1 MFEEYSKSSNLK
13 KYEMNSASEYHWRN
27 IQRYIYQIPQNPFLR
42 ELKEDLWNE
51 LHDQQ
56 RRWIYMQLTK
66 LQLPEYITKFFD
78 KLSSASLEWISE
90 HITCETDMT
99 NLHRKI
105 QDLKT
110 LHPNQTYDDII
121 DGMDEYT
128 DLDTNSNTNP
138 NGSNSSQSLN
148 DTSTQ
153 VNHTIDSRSIKSDN
167 SELYD
172 YDSDGDTHSNNRNDD
187 DRDIDDLQS
196 TYSRMSLRSTTSTAS
211 SGLIPRMMEN
221 EFTPTP
227 LKMVTSTAVCSLQK
241 DDGTSF
247 EVDFKQFYN
256 DYNAPPVTY
265 YNILTKEYAD
275 EWIGKVVGCKT
286 GSFEPKGRYHPHNVA
301 QFFNSV
307 TLIVS
312 IEKKK
317 EVNVKLFKNGKLQL
331 TGIPSIEAGNRA
343 VWIVLRYIEDTY
355 NIKLRIEQ
363 YLGKYDIR
371 TVMLNTC
378 YEVGFPIHREVLY
391 EILVKQYNLIAMY
404 DTEGY
409 PGVRLQYYYNPKTVG
424 TVNEGICR
432 CSPMCKGSGDNE
444 DGCKRISVAIFQSG
458 KIIIAGGCHE
468 MKPIEHA
475 YTFLNQLLRDTHH
488 NIRKYVTTE
497 ARPDVKKKRT
507 VTSRT
512 NDIITQVLHKQLCQG
527 VVSAS
532 SSSATS
538 DAPQVVVVP
547 TQKLKWTKIEKS
559 KILNINVYKTMVM
572 YCTVQLNNT
581 TSPKR

>member
-66 LQLPEYITKFFD
+66 LQLPEYITKLFD
-78 KLSSASLEWISE
+78 NLSTGSLEWISE

-99 NLHRKI
+99 NLYRKI
-105 QDLKT
+105 EELKS

-121 DGMDEYT
+121 DSIDEYT
-128 DLDTNSNTNP
+128 DLDTNTTN
-138 NGSNSSQSLN
+138 SSSQSLN
-148 DTSTQ
+148 EPPKNAKHENTA
-153 VNHTIDSRSIKSDN
+153 IDSYSIKSDN

-172 YDSDGDTHSNNRNDD
+172 FDSDDDNRSNATQYDD
-187 DRDIDDLQS
+187 GTEIDDLKS

-221 EFTPTP
+221 EFNPTP

-256 DYNAPPVTY
+256 DYNPPPVTY

-331 TGIPSIEAGNRA
+331 TGIPSIEAGNRS

-355 NIKLRIEQ
+355 NIKLRIDK
-363 YLGKYDIR
+363 YLDKYDIR

-409 PGVRLQYYYNPKTVG
+409 PGVRLHYYYNPRTVG
-424 TVNEGICR
+424 TENEGICR
-432 CSPMCKGSGDNE
+432 CNPMCKGSGDSE
-444 DGCKRISVAIFQSG
+444 GCKRISVAIFQSG

-468 MKPIEHA
+468 MKPIEQA
-475 YTFLNQLLRDTHH
+475 YTFLNQLLHDSHH
-488 NIRKYVTTE
+488 NIRKYVTNET
-497 ARPDVKKKRT
+497 RPPVKKKRT

-512 NDIITQVLHKQLCQG
+512 SDIITQVLHKQLCQG
-527 VVSAS
+527 VISTTDVVQPKAVSA
-532 SSSATS
+532 
-538 DAPQVVVVP
+538 

-559 KILNINVYKTMVM
+559 KILNINIYKTMVM
-572 YCTVQLNNT
+572 YCTVQLNNS
-581 TSPKR
+581 TSSK